1 MASRRADSNSAFDC
15 AVRRIA
21 LIASR
26 STGVPFPESEPGAVR
41 GVRYGLTRL
50 GVLGAHPA
58 AFFVVL
64 IFVGLWLIFDWKNF
78 GWGSI
83 ATVTTLFMTLLIQR
97 AEHRDTQAMHAKLDE
112 LLRANHDARSGLAR
126 LDEQEPEVIERHR
139 AHARA
144 QDQS

>member
-1 MASRRADSNSAFDC
+1 VASRRADSNSAFDC

-78 GWGSI
+78 G
-83 ATVTTLFMTLLIQR
+83 
-97 AEHRDTQAMHAKLDE
+97 
-112 LLRANHDARSGLAR
+112 
-126 LDEQEPEVIERHR
+126 
-139 AHARA
+139 
-144 QDQS
+144 

>member
-1 MASRRADSNSAFDC
+1 
-15 AVRRIA
+15 
-21 LIASR
+21 LIAPR
-26 STGVPFPESEPGAVR
+26 STGVPSPESEPGAVR

-64 IFVGLWLIFDWKNF
+64 IFVALWLVFDWKNF
-78 GWGSI
+78 SWASI

-97 AEHRDTQAMHAKLDE
+97 AEHRDTQEIHAKIDE
-112 LLRANHDARSGLAR
+112 LLRANSDARSELTR
-126 LDEQEPEVIERHR
+126 LDEQEPELIERHR

-144 QDQS
+144 QDHS